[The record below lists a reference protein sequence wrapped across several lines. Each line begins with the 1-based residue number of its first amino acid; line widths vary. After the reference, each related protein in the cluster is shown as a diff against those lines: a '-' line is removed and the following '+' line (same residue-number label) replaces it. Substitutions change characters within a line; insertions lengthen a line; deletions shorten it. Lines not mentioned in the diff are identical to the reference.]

1 MAVSLRLTVNLFQN
15 IQEAPP
21 SATPFDPDPYP
32 PTNCGFAAAR
42 DGVIIECVTQSM
54 GLSIERIEILLL
66 IAAVVAMLARRLHVP
81 YSVGLV
87 FAGVGLALLP
97 FSPNIVLTKQL
108 VFTVFLPPLIFE
120 AAFQLR
126 WRELRKDLS
135 VILLLA
141 TIGVMISAV
150 VTALGMRYLA
160 HWTWISAIVFGVLIA
175 ATDPVAVMAMFKD
188 AKVHGRIRLLV
199 EGESLFNDATAA
211 VAFTIALVFAS
222 GQSLDVAGI
231 SRMLL
236 IMVAGSVICGA
247 VVAGAV
253 LLLAGATDDH
263 LVEITFTTVAA
274 FGSFLLAEHFH
285 LSGVLAA
292 LVAGLIL
299 GNVGHLAIDPKGR
312 VAVEEFW
319 EYAAFVANSLIFL
332 LIGMRLANQDY
343 RFALLPALIGIVVV
357 IVGRALAIYP
367 LSLLFAWSSLV
378 IQRRHQHILFWGG
391 LRGALALALALGL
404 PAEMPEREAIITV
417 AFAVVAFSIFVQ
429 GISVELLMKRLGEI
443 SPDRQTK

>member
-1 MAVSLRLTVNLFQN
+1 L
-15 IQEAPP
+15 
-21 SATPFDPDPYP
+21 
-32 PTNCGFAAAR
+32 
-42 DGVIIECVTQSM
+42 

-87 FAGVGLALLP
+87 FAGVALALLP

-108 VFTVFLPPLIFE
+108 VFTAFLPPLIFE

-126 WRELRKDLS
+126 WRELRKDLP
-135 VILLLA
+135 VILAQA
-141 TIGVMISAV
+141 TVGVVLSAAATAIGMH
-150 VTALGMRYLA
+150 YLA
-160 HWTWISAIVFGVLIA
+160 QWTWISAMVFGVLIA
-175 ATDPVAVMAMFKD
+175 ATDPVSVIAMFKD

-199 EGESLFNDATAA
+199 EAESLFNDATAA
-211 VAFTIALVFAS
+211 VAFTIAIVFAS
-222 GQSLDVAGI
+222 GQSIGAVGVTKT
-231 SRMLL
+231 LL
-236 IMVAGSVICGA
+236 IVVAGSLVCGA
-247 VVAGAV
+247 AVAGLG

-285 LSGVLAA
+285 LSGVLAS
-292 LVAGLIL
+292 LTAGLIL

-312 VAVEEFW
+312 AAVEEFW

-343 RFALLPALIGIVVV
+343 GFVLLPALIAIGVV
-357 IVGRALAIYP
+357 ILGRAIAVYP
-367 LSLLFAWSSLV
+367 LSLLFARSTLR
-378 IQRRHQHILFWGG
+378 IKPQHQHILFWGG

-404 PAEMPEREAIITV
+404 PPAMPGREAIITV

-429 GISVELLMKRLGEI
+429 GMTIKPLMRRLGEI
-443 SPDRQTK
+443 TTQASH